1 MIYGSWDIKQNR
13 QFFFSLWAIF
23 CLFTPLTT
31 QKINILKKGKIYLEI
46 SFYTSVPNHNQ
57 MLHCSWDMACNRL
70 IVIFHFGL
78 LFALLFLEQPKK
90 SKFWKSEKNARRY
103 HHFTHIIINLPKTK
117 QKMLWV
123 VTIAMTRSTLASL
136 WKFQYFRR
144 PVYNPVEHLW
154 WGFYCQNSKQLSI
167 FTKKLHH
174 RCSLRF

>member
-1 MIYGSWDIKQNR
+1 
-13 QFFFSLWAIF
+13 
-23 CLFTPLTT
+23 
-31 QKINILKKGKIYLEI
+31 
-46 SFYTSVPNHNQ
+46 
-57 MLHCSWDMACNRL
+57 MLYCSWDMACNRL
-70 IVIFHFGL
+70 IVIFHFEIFFDLLFKKNEKNPGFIIILQSVLKIMIICYTDPEIWHMTVVIVIFHFGL

-123 VTIAMTRSTLASL
+123 VTIAMTCSTLASL
-136 WKFQYFRR
+136 WKFQYSWR

-154 WGFYCQNSKQLSI
+154 WGFHCQNSKQLSI

>member
-1 MIYGSWDIKQNR
+1 MLFFILRYFLTSPPLPPLPFPPSEQPKKTKFKKNEKNPGYIIILQSVLKIMIICYTD
-13 QFFFSLWAIF
+13 
-23 CLFTPLTT
+23 P
-31 QKINILKKGKIYLEI
+31 EI
-46 SFYTSVPNHNQ
+46 WHMTVV
-57 MLHCSWDMACNRL
+57 